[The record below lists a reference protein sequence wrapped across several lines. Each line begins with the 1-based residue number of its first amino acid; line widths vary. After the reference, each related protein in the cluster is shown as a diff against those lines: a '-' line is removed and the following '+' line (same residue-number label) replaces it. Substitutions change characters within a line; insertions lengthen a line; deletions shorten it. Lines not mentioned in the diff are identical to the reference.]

1 MIKVRIRP
9 FISGSVDWFPPNTVI
24 PGPESDVIWWI
35 VTNFVVICAV
45 TFFIMKRSIPL
56 FTTLFFFFL
65 QRPLNHLVVFDK
77 AAVMTNVYLPLGS
90 LPDRF
95 IFYFLCFYYNGQQQK
110 PQYAVLHAVNT
121 LIDSTM
127 TNLVKVISSTEN
139 AIPLLS
145 STSRFFF
152 YILIINVQ
160 FISNKVYNFQ
170 ENSIW

>member
-56 FTTLFFFFL
+56 FTTLFFFYRDPSIIWSYSI
-65 QRPLNHLVVFDK
+65 RPLSWPMFIS
-77 AAVMTNVYLPLGS
+77 PLA
-90 LPDRF
+90 LPDR
-95 IFYFLCFYYNGQQQK
+95 LCFYYNGQQQK

-127 TNLVKVISSTEN
+127 TILVKVISSTEN

-145 STSRFFF
+145 STSRFF
-152 YILIINVQ
+152 LI
-160 FISNKVYNFQ
+160 Y
-170 ENSIW
+170 

>member
-1 MIKVRIRP
+1 MIEVRIRP

-56 FTTLFFFFL
+56 FTTLFFFYRDPSIIWSYSI
-65 QRPLNHLVVFDK
+65 RPLSWRMFIS
-77 AAVMTNVYLPLGS
+77 PLS
-90 LPDRF
+90 LSPTDS
-95 IFYFLCFYYNGQQQK
+95 FYFLCFYYNGQQQK

-139 AIPLLS
+139 GFHFYHQHHD
-145 STSRFFF
+145 FFL
-152 YILIINVQ
+152 YIN
-160 FISNKVYNFQ
+160 Y
-170 ENSIW
+170 

>member
-45 TFFIMKRSIPL
+45 TFFIMKRSISL
-56 FTTLFFFFL
+56 FTTLFFFYRDPSIIWSYSI
-65 QRPLNHLVVFDK
+65 RPLSWPMFIS
-77 AAVMTNVYLPLGS
+77 PLS
-90 LPDRF
+90 LSPTDS
-95 IFYFLCFYYNGQQQK
+95 FYFLCFYYNGQQQK

-152 YILIINVQ
+152 FYILIINTQ
-160 FISNKVYNFQ
+160 FISNKVYNFH

>member
-45 TFFIMKRSIPL
+45 TFFMMKRSIPL

-90 LPDRF
+90 PRPIHF
-95 IFYFLCFYYNGQQQK
+95 IFLCFYYNGQQQK

-139 AIPLLS
+139 G
-145 STSRFFF
+145 FHF
-152 YILIINVQ
+152 YHQHHDFLKILIINIQ
-160 FISNKVYNFQ
+160 FISNKVYNFHK
-170 ENSIW
+170 NSIW